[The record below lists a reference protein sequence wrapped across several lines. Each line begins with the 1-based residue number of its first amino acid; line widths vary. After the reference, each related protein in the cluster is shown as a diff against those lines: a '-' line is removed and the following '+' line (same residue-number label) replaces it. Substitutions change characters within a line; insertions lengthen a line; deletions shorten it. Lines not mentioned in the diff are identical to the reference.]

1 MTEPRRPE
9 PRDPDELGF
18 ERIVYE
24 KTPPRATITLN
35 RPDVLNAFDF
45 LMLREIARAC
55 EDASWDDGIRV
66 VVVTG
71 AGRAFCVGADLKSWS
86 EDYLGKPGEYWK
98 WFGAFKDMHDRL
110 REVGK
115 PTVARINGICVGG
128 GNELQMACDLAV
140 IVDDTYIRHH
150 CRGVGARQSRRS
162 AGRARC
168 RSRSARREPRAQA
181 PPDDALREAASELLA
196 RLRLAPDDQPR
207 ARLARPLHG
216 DGGAAGGRAPLYG
229 EAMSVL
235 VEREEPIAVAR
246 LNRPEQLNALS
257 SELMRELVGAL
268 ENLDGD
274 DAVRCVVLA
283 GDERAF
289 AAGADI
295 AELRDT
301 STIDLY
307 FGARLDLWD
316 ALRSVRTP
324 LVAAVSGY
332 CLGGGCELAMACDLI
347 VASESAQ
354 FGQPETGLG
363 VMPGAGGTQL
373 LARSIGKA
381 KTMDVVLT
389 GRFLDA
395 WEAERAGLVARVV
408 GREAWLDEAKRVAR
422 AIAEKGPVAQRLA
435 KEAVNR
441 AFETTLS
448 AGLDVERKLFHLA
461 HSTEDAKEGLIAFG
475 EKRKPEF
482 RGR

>member
-128 GNELQMACDLAV
+128 GNEL
-140 IVDDTYIRHH
+140 
-150 CRGVGARQSRRS
+150 
-162 AGRARC
+162 
-168 RSRSARREPRAQA
+168 
-181 PPDDALREAASELLA
+181 
-196 RLRLAPDDQPR
+196 
-207 ARLARPLHG
+207 
-216 DGGAAGGRAPLYG
+216 
-229 EAMSVL
+229 
-235 VEREEPIAVAR
+235 
-246 LNRPEQLNALS
+246 
-257 SELMRELVGAL
+257 
-268 ENLDGD
+268 
-274 DAVRCVVLA
+274 
-283 GDERAF
+283 
-289 AAGADI
+289 
-295 AELRDT
+295 
-301 STIDLY
+301 
-307 FGARLDLWD
+307 
-316 ALRSVRTP
+316 
-324 LVAAVSGY
+324 
-332 CLGGGCELAMACDLI
+332 AMACDLI

-381 KTMDVVLT
+381 KTMDVVLA

-395 WEAERAGLVARVV
+395 HEAERAGLAARVV
-408 GREAWLDEAKRVAR
+408 AREAWLEEAMHVASE
-422 AIAEKGPVAQRLA
+422 IAGKAPAA
-435 KEAVNR
+435 
-441 AFETTLS
+441 
-448 AGLDVERKLFHLA
+448 
-461 HSTEDAKEGLIAFG
+461 
-475 EKRKPEF
+475 
-482 RGR
+482 